1 MSSKIPSTP
10 HAIEAEQALLG
21 SLIMESTSWD
31 KISDK
36 ILASDFFDSKNR
48 IIFREIGDLIING
61 QVIDLLILEESLKS
75 KGALNEAGGR
85 EYLASLT
92 RIVPTHAHISQYAEI
107 IKEKSVAR
115 ELINVSTSTIQNV
128 HQGDLGDINTILDRA
143 EQDIFK
149 IASKSSGAY
158 DLQQIG
164 PVVKTYIEK
173 VYAKRDSNELDYLL
187 TGYKELDD
195 LISGFQKSDLIIIA
209 GRPSMGKTAFA
220 MNVAQHMVFKQKKRV
235 GFFSL
240 EMSSE
245 AIALRMLSSLS
256 SVSQQNIRT
265 GDYEKKAGE
274 TTAVTSAIE
283 LMNDCEFYVDDTAG
297 ISPMELRSK
306 ARRLKR
312 GSGIDVIIVDYLQ
325 LMSIPKFSE
334 NRVNEI
340 GEVTRALKALA
351 KELDVPVIALSQL
364 NRGVESRQDKRPFLS
379 DLRESG
385 SIEQDAD
392 LITFLYRDEVYND
405 DSKFKNM
412 AEVIV
417 AKHRNGPIGTINLTW
432 IPHSTTFQDYHP
444 QVYGDGV
451 VN

>member
-158 DLQQIG
+158 DLKQIG

-187 TGYKELDD
+187 SGYKELDD

-220 MNVAQHMVFKQKKRV
+220 MNVAQHMVF
-235 GFFSL
+235 
-240 EMSSE
+240 
-245 AIALRMLSSLS
+245 
-256 SVSQQNIRT
+256 
-265 GDYEKKAGE
+265 
-274 TTAVTSAIE
+274 
-283 LMNDCEFYVDDTAG
+283 
-297 ISPMELRSK
+297 
-306 ARRLKR
+306 
-312 GSGIDVIIVDYLQ
+312 
-325 LMSIPKFSE
+325 
-334 NRVNEI
+334 
-340 GEVTRALKALA
+340 
-351 KELDVPVIALSQL
+351 
-364 NRGVESRQDKRPFLS
+364 
-379 DLRESG
+379 
-385 SIEQDAD
+385 
-392 LITFLYRDEVYND
+392 
-405 DSKFKNM
+405 
-412 AEVIV
+412 
-417 AKHRNGPIGTINLTW
+417 
-432 IPHSTTFQDYHP
+432 
-444 QVYGDGV
+444 
-451 VN
+451 

>member
-1 MSSKIPSTP
+1 
-10 HAIEAEQALLG
+10 
-21 SLIMESTSWD
+21 MESTSWD

-48 IIFREIGDLIING
+48 IIFREISDLIING

-75 KGALNEAGGR
+75 KGALSDVGGR

-92 RIVPTHAHISQYAEI
+92 RVVPTHAHISQYAEI

-115 ELINVSTSTIQNV
+115 ELINISTSTIQNV

-164 PVVKTYIEK
+164 PVVKSYIEK
-173 VYAKRDSNELDYLL
+173 VYAKRDSDELDYLL
-187 TGYKELDD
+187 SGYKELDD

-334 NRVNEI
+334 NRVNEMVRSL
-340 GEVTRALKALA
+340 E
-351 KELDVPVIALSQL
+351 
-364 NRGVESRQDKRPFLS
+364 
-379 DLRESG
+379 
-385 SIEQDAD
+385 
-392 LITFLYRDEVYND
+392 
-405 DSKFKNM
+405 
-412 AEVIV
+412 
-417 AKHRNGPIGTINLTW
+417 H
-432 IPHSTTFQDYHP
+432 
-444 QVYGDGV
+444 
-451 VN
+451 